1 MDASENCGAAV
12 GTLIRK
18 YDNNKGGAMKN
29 IRMAINESLLSE
41 VDQAIRE
48 LKISRS
54 VFIRSALM
62 LALRN
67 HTILKSEQQHAEGYA
82 RHPVLAGEFDVW
94 ENEQAWEEA

>member
-1 MDASENCGAAV
+1 
-12 GTLIRK
+12 
-18 YDNNKGGAMKN
+18 MKS
-29 IRMAINESLLSE
+29 IRMTINESLLSE

-67 HTILKSEQQHAEGYA
+67 HTILKSERQHAEGYA
-82 RHPVLAGEFDVW
+82 RHPLLAGEFDVW